1 MASSQHDPLTLRPL
15 GRTGLSVPSLCIGC
29 AALGSMPEAFTYTVS
44 EEQARITLEALLEG
58 PVPFLDTAAAYGDGE
73 SERRLGQALRAR
85 GGLPPGFVLS
95 SKADRDLRTGDF
107 SGAQIRRSLERSLR
121 LLGLDRLQLCYLHDP
136 EHTTFAASMAPG
148 GPVDTLLRCKE
159 EGLIDHVG
167 IAGGP
172 IPMMVRYV
180 ETGLFEAA
188 ITHNR
193 YTLLNVAAE
202 PLFAACARHDV
213 ALLNAAPYGGGI
225 LAKDPSAFARYA
237 YREAPPEI
245 LERAVR
251 LSAICARHGVP
262 LAAAALR
269 FSLRDP
275 RVVSTI
281 VGISRPERLA
291 QTLDFATRP
300 IPDALWDELAEV
312 TPATDDP
319 EGSSQG

>member
-1 MASSQHDPLTLRPL
+1 MASSPPDPLALHPL
-15 GRTGLSVPSLCIGC
+15 GRTGLMVPALCIGL

-44 EEQARITLEALLEG
+44 EERARATLDALLDG
-58 PVPFLDTAAAYGDGE
+58 PVSFLDTAAAYGDGE
-73 SERRLGQALRAR
+73 SERRLGLALRDR

-95 SKADRDLRTGDF
+95 SKADRDLHTGDF
-107 SGAQIRRSLERSLR
+107 SGAQVRRSVERSLR
-121 LLGLDRLQLCYLHDP
+121 LLGLARLQLCYLHDP

-148 GPVDTLLRCKE
+148 GPVQTLLRCQE
-159 EGLIDHVG
+159 EGLVEHVG

-172 IPMMVRYV
+172 IPMLVRYV
-180 ETGLFEAA
+180 ETGLFAAA

-193 YTLLNVAAE
+193 YTLLNVCAE
-202 PLFAACARHDV
+202 PLFAACARRGV

-225 LAKDPSAFARYA
+225 LAKDPTTFARYA

-245 LERAVR
+245 LERARR
-251 LSAICARHGVP
+251 LAAICARHDVP

-275 RVVSTI
+275 RIASTVI
-281 VGISRPERLA
+281 GISRPERLA
-291 QTLDFATRP
+291 ETLDFATRP
-300 IPDALWDELAEV
+300 IPEALWTELAAV

-319 EGSSQG
+319 EGRVQP